1 MIPGEPL
8 SHAPQQRVLIIDDE
22 RNVRQFLSEALEAE
36 GYLVRSSGTARS
48 GLSLAHE
55 IHPDVVLLDQNLP
68 DAAGLDILPGLR
80 RVASNP
86 AVVMITAYAAYPQ
99 AVAAIKS
106 GASHYLTKPFDF
118 SDLLQALA
126 HVTARRVEADAP
138 GLEDI
143 VGATPVMMELKQ
155 RIARVARSPVD
166 TVLVDGESGT
176 GKELIARAIHAL
188 SPRAAG
194 RFVAVNCAALSETL
208 LLSELFGHERGAFT
222 DARERKVG
230 LFEAA
235 QGGTLLLDEV
245 GEMGAQAQAALLR
258 ALEQRTITRVGSV
271 QEIPIDVRVVAATN
285 RPLNDAVARGRFRAD
300 LFHRLNVVRAHA
312 PPLRDRR
319 DDILPLV
326 HFFSRRAAAR
336 FAEPARGVSP
346 AAARVLDRYDWP
358 GNVRELRNAVE
369 HAYVVASGPEIG
381 PEGLPPEL
389 TETPVP
395 AGVDGGAR
403 VYEALGFQDA
413 KRVAIGA
420 FERTY
425 LEKLLIRSGGNL
437 SRAAREAGVIRQ
449 VLQRLLKRHGL
460 DRDEFVD

>member
-1 MIPGEPL
+1 MIPSE
-8 SHAPQQRVLIIDDE
+8 SISRAPQQRVLIIDDE

-80 RVASNP
+80 QVASNP
-86 AVVMITAYAAYPQ
+86 AVVVITAYAAYPQ
-99 AVAAIKS
+99 AVEAIKS
-106 GASHYLTKPFDF
+106 GASHYLSKPFDF

-126 HVTARRVEADAP
+126 HVTARRSEADAP

-143 VGATPVMMELKQ
+143 VGATPVMAELKQ

-188 SPRAAG
+188 SARAAA

-222 DARERKVG
+222 DARERRIG

-245 GEMGAQAQAALLR
+245 GEMGTQAQAALLR

-271 QEIPIDVRVVAATN
+271 AEIPVDVRVVAATN

-326 HFFSRRAAAR
+326 HFFSRRTAAR

-346 AAARVLDRYDWP
+346 AAARLLERYDWP

-369 HAYVVASGPEIG
+369 HAYVVSAGPEIV
-381 PEGLPPEL
+381 PDGLPSEMSSP
-389 TETPVP
+389 TAP
-395 AGVDGGAR
+395 AGTGDAR
-403 VYEALGFQDA
+403 SYEGLGFQDA
-413 KRVAIGA
+413 KRAAVGA
-420 FERTY
+420 FERAY
-425 LEKLLIRSGGNL
+425 LEKLLIRAGGNL

>member
-1 MIPGEPL
+1 MIPADI
-8 SHAPQQRVLIIDDE
+8 APPAPSRHRVLIIDDE

-36 GYLVRSSGTARS
+36 GYQVRSSATARS

-80 RVASNP
+80 QVASNP
-86 AVVMITAYAAYPQ
+86 AVVVITAYAAYPR
-99 AVAAIKS
+99 AVEAIRS

-118 SDLLQALA
+118 SDLLQALE
-126 HVTARRVEADAP
+126 HVTARRGDVDAP

-143 VGATPVMMELKQ
+143 VGTTPVMLELKQ

-188 SPRAAG
+188 SPRAGA

-222 DARERKVG
+222 DARERRAG

-235 QGGTLLLDEV
+235 HGGTLLLDEV

-271 QEIPIDVRVVAATN
+271 VEVPVDVRVVAATN
-285 RPLNDAVARGRFRAD
+285 RPLQDAVSRGAFRAD
-300 LFHRLNVVRAHA
+300 LFHRLNVVRVQA
-312 PPLRDRR
+312 PPLRERP

-326 HFFSRRAAAR
+326 HFFSRRTAAR

-346 AAARVLDRYDWP
+346 EAAWVLERYSWP
-358 GNVRELRNAVE
+358 GNVRELRNTVE
-369 HAYVVASGPEIG
+369 HAYVVTSGPEL
-381 PEGLPPEL
+381 EVAGLPPEL
-389 TETPVP
+389 TAPS
-395 AGVDGGAR
+395 AAGAR
-403 VYEALGFQDA
+403 REPVDERLGFQDA
-413 KRVAIGA
+413 KRAAIGN
-420 FERTY
+420 FERAY
-425 LEKLLIRSGGNL
+425 LDALMVRAGGNL

-460 DRDEFVD
+460 DRDDFIY